1 MDFSQQGVGIKM
13 MYNIL
18 YAQKVVEEDI
28 PKLPRKNRLQIKR
41 AIEERLA
48 INPVAFGKFLR
59 NNLAG
64 YMRLRV
70 GDYRIIYK
78 IEDNNVKILKIGT
91 RKDVYVQRTFDDN

>member
-1 MDFSQQGVGIKM
+1 MV
-13 MYNIL
+13 YNIF

-28 PKLPRKNRLQIKR
+28 PKLPKKTRLQIKR
-41 AIEERLA
+41 AIEERLS

-59 NNLAG
+59 DSLAG

-78 IEDNNVKILKIGT
+78 IEDDNVKILKIGN
-91 RKDVYVQRTFDDN
+91 RKDVYAKQVLDDE